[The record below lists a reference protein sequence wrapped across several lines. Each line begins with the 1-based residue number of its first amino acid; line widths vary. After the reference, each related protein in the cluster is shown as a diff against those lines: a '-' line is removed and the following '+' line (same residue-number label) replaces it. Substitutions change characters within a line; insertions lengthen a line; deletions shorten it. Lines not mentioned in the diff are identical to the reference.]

1 MTWSYPEVEA
11 RCDTD
16 TVLEE
21 TGLRKPE
28 LVDLTSKVVKLGR
41 NERAGDGLKKEESL
55 DEKTKVTNL
64 KKRLSFKAIKS
75 RFTKQKKEE
84 TEETPEGGEEETREE
99 GKAKK

>member
-1 MTWSYPEVEA
+1 M
-11 RCDTD
+11 
-16 TVLEE
+16 
-21 TGLRKPE
+21 
-28 LVDLTSKVVKLGR
+28 
-41 NERAGDGLKKEESL
+41 KKEESL

-64 KKRLSFKAIKS
+64 KKRLSFEAIKS